1 MMTMRSVFVVLSQP
15 PGQPAEEENEE
26 GDEDK
31 DNDGDVCL
39 EAYASTFAIL
49 NSFVT
54 VDLTVV
60 PVIGNSD
67 ELGLCLWMLPND
79 LNEPAKTNFEFMF
92 ADYDILIDL
101 EYLNYVPVQTKI

>member
-15 PGQPAEEENEE
+15 PVQPAEEKNEE
-26 GDEDK
+26 RDEDK
-31 DNDGDVCL
+31 DNDDD
-39 EAYASTFAIL
+39 AYASTFAIL

-92 ADYDILIDL
+92 ADYDILIDF
-101 EYLNYVPVQTKI
+101 EYLNYVHVQTKT

>member
-15 PGQPAEEENEE
+15 PVQPAEEENEE

-31 DNDGDVCL
+31 DNDGDV
-39 EAYASTFAIL
+39 
-49 NSFVT
+49 
-54 VDLTVV
+54 V
-60 PVIGNSD
+60 PVIGNFD

-92 ADYDILIDL
+92 ADYDILIDF
-101 EYLNYVPVQTKI
+101 EYLNYVPVQTKT

>member
-15 PGQPAEEENEE
+15 PVQPAEEKNEE

-31 DNDGDVCL
+31 DNDDDD
-39 EAYASTFAIL
+39 YASTFAIL

-92 ADYDILIDL
+92 ADYDILIDF
-101 EYLNYVPVQTKI
+101 EYLNYVHVQTKT